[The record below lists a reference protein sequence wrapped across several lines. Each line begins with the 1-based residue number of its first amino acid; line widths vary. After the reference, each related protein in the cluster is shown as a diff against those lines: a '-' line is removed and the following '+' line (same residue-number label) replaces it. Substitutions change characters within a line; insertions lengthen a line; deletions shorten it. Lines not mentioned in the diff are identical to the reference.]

1 MQNVSGQVLDEHRT
15 TLTPLLASAKNS
27 RMSASTIGN
36 WGAIRMKIVHGCRGG
51 FPVFGVRAPV
61 LPSTGDLTSSTSGVT
76 GITSGSGVDTA
87 AGVVFCDTET
97 SGELVAPSAVRSLSF
112 RSFFSFRF
120 SLSFSAFSDA
130 VDPLGFEGT
139 GLALPVAGCSAAV
152 AGGGGG
158 VEVVDLFAR
167 WGGRGRSGT
176 GVGPLVGG

>member
-1 MQNVSGQVLDEHRT
+1 
-15 TLTPLLASAKNS
+15 
-27 RMSASTIGN
+27 MSASTIGN

-61 LPSTGDLTSSTSGVT
+61 LPSTGDLTSSTSGVADV
-76 GITSGSGVDTA
+76 TSGSGVPDVEASGPA
-87 AGVVFCDTET
+87 AEVVLCDTET
-97 SGELVAPSAVRSLSF
+97 SGELVTASAVRSLSF

-139 GLALPVAGCSAAV
+139 GLALPVVGCSAAVV

-158 VEVVDLFAR
+158 VEVVDLFAK
-167 WGGRGRSGT
+167 WGGRGLSGT